1 MFHDHEFEYD
11 GSGELNMEP
20 YRIDAD
26 HEEAFHYQHQHH
38 SLPPFDPIEEF
49 GQDPRQRHFE
59 MMNQHFQELQEHPHH
74 PHHHPSAESSSS
86 MQQVVEMNDYEAA
99 QHALEQ
105 LFAESSSL
113 NNDRPI
119 LTQAAQRRRQI
130 EIELL
135 R

>member
-26 HEEAFHYQHQHH
+26 HEEAFHYKHQHH

-59 MMNQHFQELQEHPHH
+59 MMNQHFQELQEHHH
-74 PHHHPSAESSSS
+74 PHHHPSAESASS
-86 MQQVVEMNDYEAA
+86 MQQVVEMDDYEAA

-119 LTQAAQRRRQI
+119 LTQAAERRRQI